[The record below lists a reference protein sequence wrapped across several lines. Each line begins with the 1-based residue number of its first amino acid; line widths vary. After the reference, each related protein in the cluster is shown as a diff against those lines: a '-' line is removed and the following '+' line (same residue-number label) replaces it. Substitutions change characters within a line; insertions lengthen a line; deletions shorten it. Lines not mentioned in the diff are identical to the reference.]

1 MHGEILEG
9 LAFTGEE
16 FTPRNVRI
24 VIENGRIAE
33 ITDIK
38 TTSTQWIVPAFF
50 NAHTHIADTVGM
62 DTKIDRPLAE
72 LVAPPNGMKHRLL
85 RETPANRLVSAM
97 QDTIAFM
104 KATGTLGFADFR
116 EGGILGVDL
125 LNQAADPSVGMVI
138 FGRDGGEFTARGF
151 GLSSA
156 KGTKAEEEAV
166 YRAKAAGKLFAVHA
180 GEAGVKDIEAAFS
193 LEPDLII
200 HATHFTKEHIREAAN
215 WNIPIV
221 ICPRSNWR
229 LGVTADAR
237 RPPVHE
243 MLDAGCRVF
252 LGTDNAMFVAPDMFA
267 EAAFLQTISKIDPID
282 ILRMMTDGSSLLG
295 RRNRIE
301 AGMSADLLLLD
312 GGYPG
317 RWTQDP
323 RKSLFTRIGSSGI
336 TRVIS
341 GWNTNSL

>member
-1 MHGEILEG
+1 MQGEILEG
-9 LAFTGEE
+9 LAFTGDG
-16 FTPRNVRI
+16 FTPQNVRI

-38 TTSTQWIVPAFF
+38 TVATQWVVPAFF

-62 DTKIDRPLAE
+62 DTSIDRPLAE
-72 LVAPPNGMKHRLL
+72 LVAPPNGLKHRLL
-85 RETPANRLVSAM
+85 RETPPDRLVSAM
-97 QDTIAFM
+97 RDTNAFM

-116 EGGILGVDL
+116 EGGTPGVDL

-138 FGRDGGEFTARGF
+138 FGRDGGEFAAGGF

-156 KGTKAEEEAV
+156 KGTAAEEDAV
-166 YRAKAAGKLFAVHA
+166 RRAKAAGKLFAVHA

-200 HATHFTKEHIREAAN
+200 HATHFSRAHIREAADR
-215 WNIPIV
+215 NIPIV
-221 ICPRSNWR
+221 ICPRSNWL
-229 LGVTADAR
+229 LGATDDAR
-237 RPPVHE
+237 RPPVRE

-267 EAAFLQTISKIDPID
+267 EAAFLQTIYKIDPVD
-282 ILRMMTDGSSLLG
+282 ILRMMTDGFSLLG
-295 RRNRIE
+295 KKSRIAVGE
-301 AGMSADLLLLD
+301 LADLITLD
-312 GGYPG
+312 GEYPG
-317 RWTQDP
+317 RWTKNP
-323 RKSLFTRIGSSGI
+323 PASLFTRIGSRGI

>member
-1 MHGEILEG
+1 MQGEILEG
-9 LAFTGEE
+9 LAFTGDE
-16 FTPRNVRI
+16 FTPQNVEI
-24 VIENGRIAE
+24 IIENGRIAE

-38 TTSTQWIVPAFF
+38 TAATQWIVPAFF

-62 DTKIDRPLAE
+62 DTPIDRPLAE
-72 LVAPPNGMKHRLL
+72 LVAPPNGLKHRLL
-85 RETPANRLVSAM
+85 CETPPDRLVSAM
-97 QDTIAFM
+97 RDTIAFM

-116 EGGILGVDL
+116 EGGTPGVAL
-125 LNQAADPSVGMVI
+125 LNQAADQSVSMVI
-138 FGRDGGEFTARGF
+138 FGRDGGEFAARGF

-193 LEPDLII
+193 LDPDMII
-200 HATHFTKEHIREAAN
+200 HATHFTKEHIREVADR
-215 WNIPIV
+215 NIPIV
-221 ICPRSNWR
+221 ICPRSNWL
-229 LGVTADAR
+229 LGVTADSC
-237 RPPVHE
+237 RPPVRE

-267 EAAFLQTISKIDPID
+267 EAAFLQTVYKIDPVD
-282 ILRMMTDGSSLLG
+282 ILRMMTDGFSLLG

-301 AGMSADLLLLD
+301 VGMSADLLLLD

-323 RKSLFTRIGSSGI
+323 RTSLL
-336 TRVIS
+336 TRVGSRGIIRIIS